1 MGLLDKIIHL
11 QQLKSSHRNDDSSDT
26 TSSSHKS
33 KSSSIIENDIPSVI
47 IKSFNPKHSTDSEA
61 YRIGN
66 VGKFMT
72 IDLIGRI
79 STIGSRLSSNLDR
92 MTGEEKKKYKQ
103 FLLNELRKL
112 QEQETNDARGGS
124 S

>member
-47 IKSFNPKHSTDSEA
+47 IKSFNPKHSTDSDNSDEA
-61 YRIGN
+61 GDSFF
-66 VGKFMT
+66 GGDKFFS
-72 IDLIGRI
+72 DEGDD
-79 STIGSRLSSNLDR
+79 G
-92 MTGEEKKKYKQ
+92 
-103 FLLNELRKL
+103 F
-112 QEQETNDARGGS
+112 
-124 S
+124 